1 MTNSARIRWTVL
13 LPVKVLARAKS
24 RLAVLAGE
32 RRRELALA
40 LASDTV
46 AAVLACPEVAR
57 VVVITSDPVAARL
70 LAGLGAVIVAD
81 EPADRRAS
89 LGSLDGGALDPRSLD
104 GGALDP
110 GSFDGGALDPGAP
123 GGIDGGLG
131 VQDLL
136 NAALRHGAATAA
148 RRWPGTGLAALT
160 ADLPAL
166 SPSELAAA
174 LRSAAPAD
182 TPARASFVPDAAGVG
197 TTMYAVPPG
206 GEFRPL
212 FGGTSRARHAAAG
225 AVELAFGDMTG
236 LRRDV
241 DTPDDLRAALALGA
255 GPRTAALAAQL
266 LADALDPHHRAGQ
279 RSRDALD
286 RLDLGRDQLA

>member
-89 LGSLDGGALDPRSLD
+89 LGSLDGGALDPRSL
-104 GGALDP
+104 
-110 GSFDGGALDPGAP
+110 DGGALDPGAP